1 MLDDF
6 FQHSSILISVAVDM
20 KAKVGPMFSE
30 ALPTPKNSSKFSL
43 SDSHPQKAL
52 TNFAPPAEPLQLYD
66 IALKNEGTVTRSRCH
81 FVCETDVIF

>member
-20 KAKVGPMFSE
+20 KANVQ
-30 ALPTPKNSSKFSL
+30 TPKNSSKFSL
-43 SDSHPQKAL
+43 SYSHPQNAL

-66 IALKNEGTVTRSRCH
+66 IALKNE
-81 FVCETDVIF
+81 

>member
-20 KAKVGPMFSE
+20 KANVGPMFSE
-30 ALPTPKNSSKFSL
+30 ALQTPKKTSKFSL
-43 SDSHPQKAL
+43 SNSHPQKAL
-52 TNFAPPAEPLQLYD
+52 TNFALPAEPLQLYD
-66 IALKNEGTVTRSRCH
+66 IALKNEWTVTRSRCH